1 MAPPMADKRDSYEVL
16 GVSRTASADDIKS
29 AYRRLALK
37 YHPDKNPGDKA
48 AEEKFKE
55 AAEAYEILSDAEKRA
70 AYDRHGHAAVAGRRA
85 ASARTRTSSAR
96 SATSSAG
103 DLFGSIF
110 GGGGRGGGGRSSR
123 GASLGTAVELSFQE
137 MAEGVHEGA
146 PAAPARELRHVPG
159 HRLARR
165 ASAPVPCRT
174 CAGHGVVASNMGFV
188 TVQRE
193 CPKCGGAGSTI
204 EVPCPDCRGEGLR
217 AGKVEVSVRIPAGV
231 DDGMV
236 VRVRGEGEPSP
247 RGGSRGD
254 LDVEIHVQRHPLFE
268 REGADLLVKTPV
280 PLSTAVLG
288 GEVEVPSLHGVNV
301 VKVPAGTTHG
311 RTDPRARR
319 GPPAHRPLRSRRPRT
334 WSCSSTCPRAPRSAC
349 ATPSRCSAR
358 PSGTRSGPARKQFAD
373 LVQGAPA
380 QPREAQEVTVPAGG
394 RDPEGPTSRR
404 PGTQAEHEGRPHD
417 RPRPRDPAARSREGA
432 ARGGRPALRDAH
444 GRARARD
451 ALPHPTRSRRSRRRS
466 PRSRTASAASRPSSR
481 TRCGR
486 SVGRARSRSAT
497 PRSPCSPTSS
507 ASWTRSTTR
516 SRG

>member
-1 MAPPMADKRDSYEVL
+1 MAPPMPDKRDSYEVL

-70 AYDRHGHAAVAGRRA
+70 AYDRHGHAAVQGGGGF
-85 ASARTRTSSAR
+85 R
-96 SATSSAG
+96 SNEDIFGAFRDIFGG

-123 GASLGTAVELSFQE
+123 GTSLGTAVELSFQE
-137 MAEGVHEGA
+137 MAEGCTKVI
-146 PAAPARELRHVPG
+146 PLRRRESCGTCRG
-159 HRLARR
+159 SGSRDGR
-165 ASAPVPCRT
+165 APVPCRT

-217 AGKVEVSVRIPAGV
+217 AGTVDVSVRIPAGV

-311 RTDPRARR
+311 RRIRVRGEGLPHTDRSGRGDLYVVVLLDMPESPAKRVRDALEVLRAAERDEI
-319 GPPAHRPLRSRRPRT
+319 
-334 WSCSSTCPRAPRSAC
+334 
-349 ATPSRCSAR
+349 
-358 PSGTRSGPARKQFAD
+358 GPARRHFAD
-373 LVQGAPA
+373 LVK
-380 QPREAQEVTVPAGG
+380 
-394 RDPEGPTSRR
+394 
-404 PGTQAEHEGRPHD
+404 EH
-417 RPRPRDPAARSREGA
+417 
-432 ARGGRPALRDAH
+432 
-444 GRARARD
+444 
-451 ALPHPTRSRRSRRRS
+451 RRSLEKRKK
-466 PRSRTASAASRPSSR
+466 
-481 TRCGR
+481 
-486 SVGRARSRSAT
+486 
-497 PRSPCSPTSS
+497 
-507 ASWTRSTTR
+507 
-516 SRG
+516 